1 MSSILR
7 VEMALHRF
15 TTAAQGAAG
24 DREDLTLVVAPA
36 PRRQLSARALDF
48 DSLPQ
53 FARAVGRAYLQQQD
67 EASLMTFSTAS
78 RVSPVRF

>member
-7 VEMALHRF
+7 VEIARHRF
-15 TTAAQGAAG
+15 TPAARGAAG

-53 FARAVGRAYLQQQD
+53 LARAVGAYLQQQD
-67 EASLMTFSTAS
+67 EASFTAFSTAS